1 VTFPETLEGVVLCQA
16 GAHRLAVRA
25 REVTDFG
32 AFDASAPYAG
42 AGFEVDAVAPQTA
55 KVLRHHG
62 RALAVDSVEVHAEP
76 LRVLRAPVVLQ
87 HAWGGA
93 LAGFVEVSGQLWPL
107 ISLERVK

>member
-1 VTFPETLEGVVLCQA
+1 MHFPETLEGVVLCQA
-16 GAHRLAVRA
+16 GVHRLAVRA

-32 AFDASAPYAG
+32 GFDASAPYAG
-42 AGFEVDAVAPQTA
+42 AGFETGAVAPETA

-76 LRVLRAPVVLQ
+76 LRVLHAPAMLEHV
-87 HAWGGA
+87 WGGA
-93 LAGFVEVSGQLWPL
+93 LSGFVEVAGTLWPL